1 MSLPLILEVLL
12 ALLKFP
18 NALRDFVRLLEKS
31 DEQKRQEIQTQVQS
45 WMKQSAESD
54 RPQWEHP

>member
-1 MSLPLILEVLL
+1 VSLPLILEVLL

>member
-1 MSLPLILEVLL
+1 M

-18 NALRDFVRLLEKS
+18 NALRDFIILFEKS
-31 DEQKRQEIQTQVQS
+31 DEEKRQQIQTQVGT

-54 RPQWEHP
+54 RPNWEHP

>member
-1 MSLPLILEVLL
+1 MSITLVLEVLL

-45 WMKQSAESD
+45 WMKQSAESE

>member
-1 MSLPLILEVLL
+1 
-12 ALLKFP
+12 
-18 NALRDFVRLLEKS
+18 ALRDFVRLLEKS